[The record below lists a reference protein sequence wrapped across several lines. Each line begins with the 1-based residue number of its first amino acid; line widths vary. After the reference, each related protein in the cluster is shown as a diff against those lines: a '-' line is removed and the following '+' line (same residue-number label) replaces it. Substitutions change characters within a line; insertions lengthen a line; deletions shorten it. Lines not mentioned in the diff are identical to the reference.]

1 MSFQILLHW
10 AGPKQAMKDSLVS
23 QVPFTS
29 QTYAFHNT
37 RYGFCSAPEPC
48 CPARSSSASLDS
60 LEVPTK
66 QQRRRRMPLEPCCPG
81 IRGLPLGATV
91 LRQLPG
97 TTLRE
102 QPTSL
107 PGRAALLSQHPPPP
121 HPPPPR
127 PPTTPVPFTAKAGKD
142 PSGHEWMGHS
152 QQWEQCPSVVA
163 GSVPLSA
170 SPLSCRHLKPEKA
183 RSKTLLPF
191 K

>member
-10 AGPKQAMKDSLVS
+10 AGPKQAMKDSLVF

-91 LRQLPG
+91 LPQLPG

-121 HPPPPR
+121 ATKATHHSCALHCQGRKR
-127 PPTTPVPFTAKAGKD
+127 PLWSRMDGSLPT
-142 PSGHEWMGHS
+142 MGT
-152 QQWEQCPSVVA
+152 
-163 GSVPLSA
+163 VPLGGGWICA
-170 SPLSCRHLKPEKA
+170 SLSIPTVL
-183 RSKTLLPF
+183 
-191 K
+191 